1 MTDEK
6 RVTHTPGPWRVGD
19 ARRTVFGP
27 PNGNPSPETI
37 ADIRKPC
44 NAALIAAAPRMY
56 DALKQIARETIDG
69 RQSLTASAAKGVLEA
84 IEGADA

>member
-1 MTDEK
+1 MNDK
-6 RVTHTPGPWRVGD
+6 QVGYTPGPWRVGD

-44 NAALIAAAPRMY
+44 NAALIAAVPRMY
-56 DALKQIARETIDG
+56 DALKQIAGDTIDG
-69 RQSLTASAAKGVLEA
+69 RRSLAASVAKGVLEA